1 MSISEVIIE
10 SLNCL
15 AESMVIVF
23 YLYNMMK
30 EDYRFRKKSLVPA
43 VILCFI
49 SLDSVTLFLE
59 YPWVHLIAT
68 FILMMAISS
77 IMFECKFGTKIFC
90 SLIFLIVILASES
103 LPMGILYMLNFG
115 SPLEQLTSGAG
126 RYIGMFC
133 SKLFCF
139 WFSVYIIEYSKN
151 KQKDIPIKNW
161 LSIILIPIL
170 SVFILNGIFV
180 SYGLN
185 HRQTINYLITVI
197 GLLALNLFVFN
208 FFDTYANQLK
218 MKVMEQRLKSEEEN
232 YMLIE
237 NKYNEIRQLKH
248 DINNQISVAKSM
260 FSDGNPKE
268 AIKHLDKLADSLSD
282 AGRICYTGIS
292 AVDAII
298 NMKWQEAL
306 NKNIQFTTKINVF
319 ESVPIDNMLLCRI
332 LSNLFD
338 NAIEG
343 ALKCVS
349 RRYIHI
355 KIIYRKENLFIKISN
370 SFDGKV
376 KKDRHGHLI
385 SMKSDLTR
393 YGLGLALIE
402 KSVNKYNGLLNFD
415 IDEENFTLTV
425 LLYS

>member
-282 AGRICYTGIS
+282 
-292 AVDAII
+292 VDAII

-343 ALKCVS
+343 AERCS
-349 RRYIHI
+349 Y
-355 KIIYRKENLFIKISN
+355 
-370 SFDGKV
+370 
-376 KKDRHGHLI
+376 
-385 SMKSDLTR
+385 
-393 YGLGLALIE
+393 
-402 KSVNKYNGLLNFD
+402 VNKYIYISLIQIDNKLRICVMNSSDEVDTQNLKSSKSGNGLHGIGVSSIKKAVTQLNGVTSFEWENGIFTAD
-415 IDEENFTLTV
+415 ILIE
-425 LLYS
+425 Y